1 MAGLRKFLVAAILKP
16 WRHFELYNEFRTQGV
31 GFRTGLLLVA
41 LGLAFSLTSIAQAA
55 CGYFPAVPVILPL
68 RLENYFV
75 WQALLVVPWIVLSWL
90 LVGLLAGGLL
100 GLMGSSSV
108 SLRQT
113 LVLLGLG
120 FSSLLFL
127 LWIPHLLTAIFYL
140 LGMSQKEWVDL
151 LSQPGWFQ
159 TLYLVL
165 IVLAVLAGW
174 LSLNLS
180 LWRINKKRRLAGF
193 LVANLGFLTWLL
205 LLVVILR

>member
-1 MAGLRKFLVAAILKP
+1 MAGLKKFLITAILKP
-16 WRHFELYNEFRTQGV
+16 WRHSELYGEFRTQGV
-31 GFRTGLLLVA
+31 GFRTGLLLVV

-55 CGYFPAVPVILPL
+55 CGHFPAVPVILPL

-75 WQALLVVPWIVLSWL
+75 WQALLVVPWIVLSWF
-90 LVGLLAGGLL
+90 LVGLLVKVLI
-100 GLMGSSSV
+100 GSIGSATV
-108 SLRQT
+108 SLRQIM
-113 LVLLGLG
+113 VLLGLG
-120 FSSLLFL
+120 FSSFLFL
-127 LWIPHLLTAIFYL
+127 LWIPHLLTAVFYL

-165 IVLAVLAGW
+165 IALAILAGW

-180 LWRINKKRRLAGF
+180 LGRISKKRRLVGY